1 MSENSQ
7 TGEVEI
13 PDPPNLA
20 QEPTVGDFPE
30 GYIYRV
36 TRYADIILRD
46 AFSQSFADLVAVLE
60 GFRVDFRAD
69 IVSAGGSKARHT
81 ERFDNSLR
89 AKGWGKR
96 NITVSKLID
105 DKMLHAT
112 KGHEI
117 DMFSV
122 GRDGEDYPGVALEV
136 EWNNK
141 DPFFDRDLL
150 NFMAL
155 HREGAIGVGIV
166 VTRGPEL
173 QQMLVRNVGTNAA
186 GVPTKFGSSTTHW
199 NKLMPRIN
207 LGGGGECPLLLIG
220 IEPGRVDGV
229 EELYEAFNT
238 GRVIRPRDYAKI

>member
-1 MSENSQ
+1 MNDKTE
-7 TGEVEI
+7 TGEVDI

-20 QEPTVGDFPE
+20 QEPTIGDLPD

-46 AFSQSFADLVAVLE
+46 AFPRSYNQLMDVLNS
-60 GFRVDFRAD
+60 FRVSLRND
-69 IVSAGGSKARHT
+69 IVSAGGGKAKHT
-81 ERFDNSLR
+81 ERFDASLR

-96 NITVSKLID
+96 NITISRMID

-122 GRDGEDYPGVALEV
+122 GEDGDDYPGVALEV

-141 DPFFDRDLL
+141 DPFYDRDLL

-155 HREGAIGVGIV
+155 HREGAIGVGII

-173 QQMLVRNVGTNAA
+173 QRLLVRTVATNTSKKP
-186 GVPTKFGSSTTHW
+186 VKFGSSTTHW
-199 NKLMPRIN
+199 DKLMPRIN
-207 LGGGGECPLLLIG
+207 LGGGGECPLVLIG
-220 IEPGRVDGV
+220 IEPGRVDG
-229 EELYEAFNT
+229 EDDLRRAFEH
-238 GRVIRPRDYAKI
+238 GKLLRPSDYDKI

>member
-1 MSENSQ
+1 MPGKSE
-7 TGEVEI
+7 TGEVDI

-20 QEPTVGDFPE
+20 QEPTVRGLPE

-46 AFSQSFADLVAVLE
+46 AFPQSFADLVAVLE
-60 GFRVDFRAD
+60 NFRVDFRAD

-81 ERFDNSLR
+81 ERFDDSLR
-89 AKGWGKR
+89 ARGWGKR
-96 NITVSKLID
+96 NIRISRLID
-105 DKMLHAT
+105 ERVLHAT

-122 GRDGEDYPGVALEV
+122 GGDDEDYPGVALEV

-166 VTRGPEL
+166 VTRGREL
-173 QQMLVRNVGTNAA
+173 QQLLARNVGTNAT
-186 GVPTKFGSSTTHW
+186 GPPTKFGSSTTHW

-229 EELYEAFNT
+229 EELHDAFNT
-238 GRVIRPRDYAKI
+238 GRVIRPKDYDKI

>member
-1 MSENSQ
+1 MSDQSEA
-7 TGEVEI
+7 GDVEI

-20 QEPTVGDFPE
+20 QEPTIDGLPG

-46 AFSQSFADLVAVLE
+46 AFPRSFADLVDVLE
-60 GFRVDFRAD
+60 NFRVSFRED

-81 ERFDNSLR
+81 ERFDASLR

-96 NITVSKLID
+96 NITVSRMID
-105 DKMLHAT
+105 DKLLHAT

-122 GRDGEDYPGVALEV
+122 GENGDDYPGVALEV

-141 DPFFDRDLL
+141 DPFYDRDLL

-155 HREGAIGVGIV
+155 HREGAIGVGII

-173 QQMLVRNVGTNAA
+173 QHLLVRNVGTNAA
-186 GVPTKFGSSTTHW
+186 GKPTKFGSSTTHW
-199 NKLMPRIN
+199 DKLMPRIN

-229 EELYEAFNT
+229 ADLHEAFES
-238 GRVIRPRDYAKI
+238 GRVIRPRDYDKI